1 MNDHANTFLKWM
13 TGGLLAGGGIS
24 SLYHFAK
31 DLGRIR
37 RESRSGEHSAD
48 DDDDTLYLKVRTP
61 RTKTA
66 GDGLPHVTVDPDSA
80 VHNLLK
86 VLGATAGAVGG
97 YAGIKNLYQNVRKS
111 QLQDELDAAQ
121 NAYIGVLHQKK
132 EKETPKYASTG
143 STVGGAGLALLAA
156 LGIGS
161 FITADRVL
169 DKYLPRPKKP
179 VKSDLKDVIPS
190 KIVLDRAGNKNDK
203 VLYNEN
209 DDVEAAADEI
219 ENMIRTAAAAPD
231 VAGPSGLGDLIS
243 GIADG
248 RLGEVK
254 SATATYGVDHAFT
267 IVKGASA
274 KEVDFVAKEIAI
286 GILARDEL
294 LKSAFVPLVASEI
307 INMSPS
313 MHAMTKHMDPMD
325 KLAARVETCIRTVE
339 YRGNVLSPHA
349 DNFEKS
355 ATTLSKNL
363 PLAVVLGKLLE
374 SDIPQKPS
382 ESSSFYFKGEDSDS
396 KDENNPTEEDVFN
409 KKDNDELDAIFRARN
424 SKLPV

>member
-31 DLGRIR
+31 DLGRVQ

-61 RTKTA
+61 RTKAA
-66 GDGLPHVTVDPDSA
+66 GEGLPHVTTDPDSA

-86 VLGATAGAVGG
+86 VLGATVGTVGG
-97 YAGIKNLYQNVRKS
+97 YAGIRNLYRGVRKD

-132 EKETPKYASTG
+132 EEETPKYASVG
-143 STVGGAGLALLAA
+143 SVAGGAGLALLAA
-156 LGIGS
+156 LGMGS
-161 FITADRVL
+161 FLTADRVL
-169 DKYLPRPKKP
+169 DKYVPRPKKP
-179 VKSDLKDVIPS
+179 VDPDLKDVIPS
-190 KIVLDRAGNKNDK
+190 KIVLDRAGKKNDK
-203 VLYNEN
+203 VLYNEG

-219 ENMIRTAAAAPD
+219 ENMIRTAAAAPS

-248 RLGEVK
+248 RLGEIK

-267 IVKGASA
+267 IVKGAST
-274 KEVDFVAKEIAI
+274 KEVDPVAKEIAI

-294 LKSAFVPLVASEI
+294 LKSAFVPLVASEV

-313 MHAMTKHMDPMD
+313 MYAITKHMDPMD

-339 YRGNVLSPHA
+339 YRGNTLSEHA
-349 DNFEKS
+349 DGFEKS
-355 ATTLSKNL
+355 AAAMSKHL

-374 SDIPQKPS
+374 SDNSQKPA
-382 ESSSFYFKGEDSDS
+382 ETSSFHFKGEDSDA
-396 KDENNPTEEDVFN
+396 KAENNPTEEDVFN
-409 KKDNDELDAIFRARN
+409 KKDDDELDAIFGSQN